1 MTAEEGVEAFRRVIC
16 AAPATQIIVS
26 TRDLTARIS
35 QWTKPEFSR
44 TADQTTNV
52 QSGLLKEASTAYARP
67 SMPNAYVAPSTEAER
82 NLASIWQELLGIGQI
97 GIHDNFF
104 ELGGHSLVATQ
115 IISRI
120 RNDLSVEVPLRT
132 IFESQTV
139 AEMAAIITGIK
150 ESHTG
155 EAQLAQML
163 QELEGPSEEET

>member
-1 MTAEEGVEAFRRVIC
+1 
-16 AAPATQIIVS
+16 
-26 TRDLTARIS
+26 
-35 QWTKPEFSR
+35 
-44 TADQTTNV
+44 
-52 QSGLLKEASTAYARP
+52 
-67 SMPNAYVAPSTEAER
+67 MPNAYVAPSTEAEQKV
-82 NLASIWQELLGIGQI
+82 AGIWQELLGIGQI